1 MLNKSKILKIK
12 NKVQKGKN
20 CTLKKITS
28 LNCNKNYISWMND
41 KRVNR
46 YLESRF
52 INFNQKKLKKFVAD
66 SNKDYSTILYGIF
79 HKNIHI
85 GNIKISINWHH
96 RYAILGYLVGN
107 LNYQGKNIG
116 SESIKICTNICFTFL
131 KLRFCLASI
140 YSNNFSSY
148 KVLKKNKFRLIAK
161 IRKKYRIKADK
172 FVDELTYRLNSPN
185 YKIR

>member
-12 NKVQKGKN
+12 NKVLKGKN

-52 INFNQKKLKKFVAD
+52 KNFNQKKLKKFVAD

-85 GNIKISINWHH
+85 GNI
-96 RYAILGYLVGN
+96 
-107 LNYQGKNIG
+107 
-116 SESIKICTNICFTFL
+116 
-131 KLRFCLASI
+131 
-140 YSNNFSSY
+140 
-148 KVLKKNKFRLIAK
+148 
-161 IRKKYRIKADK
+161 
-172 FVDELTYRLNSPN
+172 
-185 YKIR
+185 